1 MLQNIAE
8 LKSKTLSQNSVA
20 ESCESYD
27 SDEEYNLN
35 ENNPNTF
42 EVSILDL
49 YYLLFSENFLILQL
63 LNSG

>member
-27 SDEEYNLN
+27 SDEEYNLD
-35 ENNPNTF
+35 ENNSNTF
-42 EVSILDL
+42 EVSILHL